1 MRFVVQHV
9 KDQLELQF
17 PAGSERKSDTCFSS
31 WRPEFDGPR
40 KEIDYENENIPYLT
54 RQERIGK
61 DDDWKEVFL
70 VDPDDNDSFQFL
82 VNQCKSF
89 LDGTTGISIRPDDAE
104 DGSTPYYN
112 AWLDDRS
119 REGGAR
125 VYRNPFTAEELK
137 KKLSK
142 PRYQPKTPG
151 IWAQVFTAVGLDR
164 GVIRELSTGGLRWG
178 STLDNEPDAARRL
191 LFITDLDSETATV
204 LMQTASNHQARPLRH
219 ALLDHIT
226 SNDAHISVKIPSKS
240 PSTFEMTFNIPFFA
254 WRDTFRE
261 DHRKW
266 AHSRKPLRET
276 VDVSFLNQHPGEVL
290 CKGVLTAMISGS
302 DIEHWTAYLFADTY
316 FDAQDEGRETVLE
329 YRKDKE
335 SKEGMNA
342 DPLTYGEIDADLP
355 FWDPRKYFL
364 IMARYRLQQVAKEW
378 TQVVARFGTR
388 FADFQKS
395 HGRFLSQPKHCRS
408 SQEQEDHRNQLLYN
422 YNWVLRTNS
431 ISMDLE
437 ETLGETVDAI
447 AALLK
452 HAAFFGEETGLL
464 SEIEALFD
472 LFKRQQRKIE
482 RLCGKCNAL
491 SKMLTLRLDLEAVNA
506 GRIQNQHGIDNHNLS
521 RITLVSSPFRPTPLE

>member
-1 MRFVVQHV
+1 M
-9 KDQLELQF
+9 
-17 PAGSERKSDTCFSS
+17 SS
-31 WRPEFDGPR
+31 WLPEFDGPR
-40 KEIDYENENIPYLT
+40 KEIDYENENIPYLK

-70 VDPDDNDSFQFL
+70 VDPDDNDSFQFP
-82 VNQCKSF
+82 VEQCKNF

-137 KKLSK
+137 KKLLKS
-142 PRYQPKTPG
+142 RYRPKTPG
-151 IWAQVFTAVGLDR
+151 TWAQVFKAVVRANASALDR
-164 GVIRELSTGGLRWG
+164 SVAANHASDLETMNTNTVVRASTGASFATCLQPVGETIPNVRHLARTWRVGLRWG

-204 LMQTASNHQARPLRH
+204 LMQTASNHQTRPLRH

-226 SNDAHISVKIPSKS
+226 SNDAHISVKVPSKS
-240 PSTFEMTFNIPFFA
+240 PSTFELAFNIPFYA
-254 WRDTFRE
+254 WRDTYRE

-266 AHSRKPLRET
+266 AHSRQPLRET
-276 VDVSFLNQHPGEVL
+276 VDVSFLNQHHGEVL
-290 CKGVLTAMISGS
+290 CKAVLTAMISGS

-316 FDAQDEGRETVLE
+316 FDAQDAGRETVLE

-335 SKEGMNA
+335 SEEGMNA

-378 TQVVARFGTR
+378 TQVVARFGTS

-395 HGRFLSQPKHCRS
+395 HGGFLSQPTHCR
-408 SQEQEDHRNQLLYN
+408 DHRDQLQRN
-422 YNWVLRTNS
+422 YDWVMRTNG
-431 ISMDLE
+431 ISKDLE
-437 ETLGETVDAI
+437 ETLAATVDAI
-447 AALLK
+447 AAMLK

-472 LFKRQQRKIE
+472 LFKRQQKKIE
-482 RLCGKCNAL
+482 RLCVKCKAL
-491 SKMLTLRLDLEAVNA
+491 SQKVRQASLAVRETTCGLT
-506 GRIQNQHGIDNHNLS
+506 HC
-521 RITLVSSPFRPTPLE
+521 